1 MKNII
6 ILAFFILGLITTSCD
21 RNIEFPTISVT
32 DPALQ
37 VQVEGP
43 AANNTFPKIAGA
55 TVNLYSSDN
64 ALLSTKVTDSDGHVT
79 FTKSELKEK
88 GVFSVTVSKDALT
101 KTATTPYMLLNDGVT
116 LLIVQLQ

>member
-32 DPALQ
+32 EPALQ

-55 TVNLYSSDN
+55 TVELFSSDN
-64 ALLSTKVTDSDGHVT
+64 TLLASKVTDADGHVT
-79 FTKSELKEK
+79 FTKSELKAE
-88 GVFSVTVSKDALT
+88 GIFTVNVSKDALT

-116 LLIVQLQ
+116 LLIVKLQ